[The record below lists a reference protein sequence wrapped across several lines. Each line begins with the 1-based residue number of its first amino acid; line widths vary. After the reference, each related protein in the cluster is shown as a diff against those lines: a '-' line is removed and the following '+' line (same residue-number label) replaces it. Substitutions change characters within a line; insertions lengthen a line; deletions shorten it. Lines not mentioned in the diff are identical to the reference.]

1 MDALRGLRVL
11 VAGDDPTTIEAAR
24 SGLAAQGAL
33 AEVCIAD
40 PAVVARK
47 AAGGDP
53 PAAVIALDGK
63 EAVLRAGI
71 DPLGLEGGPPVV
83 PVLDLVGPRDPF
95 DATAARRLRALVQLS
110 ALRARARE
118 LEGVVASQA
127 VSRRRELEA
136 ARLDGLRRLALA

>member
-11 VAGDDPTTIEAAR
+11 VAGDDLTTIEAAR

-53 PAAVIALDGK
+53 P
-63 EAVLRAGI
+63 
-71 DPLGLEGGPPVV
+71 VV

-110 ALRARARE
+110 AVRARACE

-136 ARLDGLRRLALA
+136 ARLD